1 MTWRENKRMILEEKR
16 EYLKT
21 DLSMLKE
28 REQHL
33 EAEQDEDDD
42 MKVVGELLD
51 IEFEE
56 ADLEQKLKETEMYIE
71 DLK

>member
-1 MTWRENKRMILEEKR
+1 MTWRENQRMILEEKR

-42 MKVVGELLD
+42 LKVVGELLD
-51 IEFEE
+51 IAFEE